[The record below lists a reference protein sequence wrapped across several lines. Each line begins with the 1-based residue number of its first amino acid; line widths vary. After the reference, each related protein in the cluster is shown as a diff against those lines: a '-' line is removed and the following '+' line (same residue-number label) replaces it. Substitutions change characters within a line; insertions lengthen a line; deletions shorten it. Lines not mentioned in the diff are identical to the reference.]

1 MEVNV
6 NNFGIRHKM
15 MNAGVNGANANVPD
29 ASRTSNAKENLKV
42 TSRTADGVSSMEP
55 TATIPDAALSRDD
68 DIGKLVKSAFNLPP
82 PPMPNFTD

>member
-6 NNFGIRHKM
+6 NNLGIRHEIL
-15 MNAGVNGANANVPD
+15 NAGATGASGGPAD
-29 ASRTSNAKENLKV
+29 APRSSGVKANLKI